1 MRITEDLVIWPY
13 TIIDSHNIHCCLN
26 HSCICRVKLKQMDLV
41 VSDRRLLLLDVY
53 L

>member
-1 MRITEDLVIWPY
+1 MRITEGLVIRPY
-13 TIIDSHNIHCCLN
+13 TLIGSHDIHYCLN

-41 VSDRRLLLLDVY
+41 VSNRRLLLLDVY